1 MSHDHT
7 VKCCIH
13 GYMLKFKETQL
24 FFCHFENILIKRFD
38 FYEHVSTISNRY
50 NLQPFHLLWNYESD
64 LNLQFTK

>member
-1 MSHDHT
+1 
-7 VKCCIH
+7 
-13 GYMLKFKETQL
+13 MLYPWLYVEVQRNPAI
-24 FFCHFENILIKRFD
+24 FCHFENILIKRFD